1 MKKSYIFI
9 TMTAA
14 TFLIGCSTVSKTQ
27 KASINE
33 QIKKPEIDSSYG
45 DRMKLARKPYSY
57 VAIDYMDVANG
68 KEDLYL
74 EVEKEWEKIHQML
87 AAEGKIIGWGLAKAR
102 ENKFGYE
109 YITWKLVRSR
119 GDLDQTYDFENI
131 EKLMGKEKYN
141 NLMSKT
147 SESREIVGSEL
158 LYLEDYTLPLLTN
171 NDLDENINPKNLVFN
186 FDFMTPSEGKTEE
199 YINMEKNVFQQRHQ
213 IKSELNPDF
222 LYWRLY
228 SKVSYS
234 GNANEAS
241 HRTLNIF
248 RKDVE
253 PLKGDE
259 AEKAQAALPSF
270 PEGLSVEKVMAMRT
284 MERVTYDIILMTNPK
299 NNAES
304 IAWDELNGTW
314 ADNHNNGGYRT
325 KTISPYKMDLRFYD
339 KNGKETAKKI
349 RPMAIIIKNGKKQ
362 FKTYG
367 ENGSTWTA
375 EFDLI
380 DNKWF
385 EQKRGLLKD
394 GKHTNHSPDQYWI
407 YTKGTKPVN
416 IDRSSFTKTGKDVD
430 LVKSIIE
437 TYAAGKLDEYKA
449 LFTKDAKIM
458 HNNNEEI
465 TISELVEIHKSHHNQ
480 ISGPIKI
487 LSSNYEVVS
496 TSNGNKYG
504 HAWVKFENTYK
515 NGEKAVTPVFVSFGI
530 NSDGKIYF
538 ENAFYDTATNPSN
551 SAYNK

>member
-1 MKKSYIFI
+1 MIG
-9 TMTAA
+9 AA
-14 TFLIGCSTVSKTQ
+14 FLIGCSTVSKTQ

-74 EVEKEWEKIHQML
+74 EVEKEWEKIHQRL
-87 AAEGKIIGWGLAKAR
+87 AAEGKILGWGLAKAR

-131 EKLMGKEKYN
+131 EKLMGKDKYN
-141 NLMSKT
+141 ILMSKT

-171 NDLDENINPKNLVFN
+171 NDLNENINPKNLVFH
-186 FDFMTPSEGKTEE
+186 FDYMTPTEGKAQE
-199 YINMEKNVFQQRHQ
+199 YINMEKNVFQKRHQ
-213 IKSELNPDF
+213 INSESNPNF

-234 GNANEAS
+234 GQAHEAS

-253 PLKGDE
+253 ALKGEE
-259 AEKAQAALPSF
+259 AEKAQAELPEF
-270 PEGLSVEKVMAMRT
+270 PEGLTVEKVMAMRK
-284 MERVTYDIILMTNPK
+284 MERVTYDIILMTDSSK
-299 NNAES
+299 NAES
-304 IAWDELNGTW
+304 IAWKELKGTW
-314 ADNHNNGGYRT
+314 TATNADGSYRT
-325 KTISPYKMDLRFYD
+325 KKISPYLEEIKYFNSSGDP
-339 KNGKETAKKI
+339 NGSQKK
-349 RPMAIIIKNGKKQ
+349 PMSIEIKNDLK
-362 FKTYG
+362 FFTAHMPNWTYTSIF
-367 ENGSTWTA
+367 E
-375 EFDLI
+375 I
-380 DNKWF
+380 YDNKWY
-385 EQKRGLLKD
+385 EQSRSILNSQDGLPNKFFVYERSDQPTKKD
-394 GKHTNHSPDQYWI
+394 HSF
-407 YTKGTKPVN
+407 
-416 IDRSSFTKTGKDVD
+416 FTKTGDDVD

-437 TYAAGKLDEYKA
+437 TYAAGKLDEYKS
-449 LFTKDAKIM
+449 LFTKDAKVI
-458 HNNNEEI
+458 HNNNESI
-465 TISELVEIHKSHHNQ
+465 TISDLVEIHKTHHNQ
-480 ISGPIKI
+480 ISGPVKI
-487 LSSNYEVVS
+487 LSSNYEVIS
-496 TSNGNKYG
+496 TANGKKYG

-515 NGEKAVTPVFVSFGI
+515 TGEKAVTPVFVSFGI

-538 ENAFYDTATNPSN
+538 ENAYYDTATNPSN

>member
-14 TFLIGCSTVSKTQ
+14 AFLIGCSTVSKTQ

-45 DRMKLARKPYSY
+45 GRMKLARKPYSY

-74 EVEKEWEKIHQML
+74 EVEKEWEKIHQRL
-87 AAEGKIIGWGLAKAR
+87 AAEGKILGWGLAKAR

-141 NLMSKT
+141 SLMSKT

-171 NDLDENINPKNLVFN
+171 NDLDKNINPKDLVFN
-186 FDFMTPSEGKTEE
+186 FDYMTPSEGKTEE

-222 LYWRLY
+222 LSWRLY

-259 AEKAQAALPSF
+259 AEKAEDALPSF
-270 PEGLSVEKVMAMRT
+270 PEGLSVQKVMAMRT
-284 MERVTYDIILMTNPK
+284 MERVTYDIVLMTDSTK
-299 NNAES
+299 NAES

-314 ADNHNNGGYRT
+314 ADNHSNGGYRT

-349 RPMAIIIKNGKKQ
+349 RPMDIIIKNGKKQ
-362 FKTYG
+362 FTTYG

-407 YTKGTKPVN
+407 YTKGSKPVN

-530 NSDGKIYF
+530 NNNGKIYF